1 MKILRYVPQLLF
13 VFAIFFNGC
22 AVIAEEYTWDSV
34 AMGGGGFVSAVIPS
48 KTQQNLFYAR
58 TDVGGAY
65 RWDQAQSHWVALT
78 DWVSEDQIGYLG
90 VESIALDPQNSA
102 KVYMLAGISYFNNG
116 KTAILRSN
124 DYGKTFSITDVSSQ
138 FKAHGNGIGRSSGEK
153 LQVDPLNSNTLYT
166 GTRWNGL
173 FKSTDAG
180 ATWSRLSGLDVTT
193 TPNENGISF
202 VLLDPTSGANGST
215 QTIFAGISRYPTVGA
230 NFYQSKDA
238 GQTFS
243 AISGGP
249 AGLMP
254 VRAVKDKNG
263 NLIMLYAN
271 GSGPHGHWSQPE
283 PMDKGQVWK
292 YNPSANTWTNITPA
306 GTDYAFGGVSVDPN
320 DANHIIVSSTNIYK
334 FQYHGTG
341 GDAYGDYIF
350 STKDGGATWVNV
362 ITRGFTLD
370 TNGVS
375 WISGN
380 AIHWAACLEFD
391 PFDVKSVY
399 VTSGNGIF
407 KTANIDAA
415 PTTWSFWV
423 KGLEETVPLDAVSIP
438 NGPFISAI
446 GDYDG
451 FRHTD
456 VTQYS
461 PIHTPRVGAETGM
474 AFAAQDTNQ
483 VVRLGSSMYYSND
496 MALTWKLAT
505 LPAVDSYYGK
515 VALTADGK
523 TLLYSSEKSATSYY
537 STNSGFAW
545 TAISGL
551 AVTRAQIVADTVNK
565 NKLYALDGATM
576 KVSTNGGVS
585 FSAGGTLSNPY
596 GSKIIRAAPGIEGDV
611 WVALY
616 YDGLAR
622 STNSGAS
629 FTAIS
634 GVTSASAVGFGKAA
648 EGKSFPTVYI
658 WGTVNGVTG
667 VFRSIDE
674 GVTWVRVNDD
684 AHQYGGPGNG
694 NFILG
699 DMNTFGTVYMSSAGR
714 GIVYGKISS
723 TDSSS
728 ASSTSSAS
736 SVSTSS
742 SSVSSSS
749 IASASSSVASS
760 SAVSTSASSVV
771 ASSSVASTSSSV
783 ASSSAVSSSSSS
795 SSSTSSTSSTS
806 SVPASGSSS
815 GGSKGGGSISI
826 WELLYLGAIFCALG
840 ICRPERNN

>member
-1 MKILRYVPQLLF
+1 MKILKYVPQLLF
-13 VFAIFFNGC
+13 VFAICFNSC
-22 AVIAEEYTWDSV
+22 AVIAEEYSWDSV

-48 KTQQNLFYAR
+48 KTQKNLFYAR

-65 RWDQAQSHWVALT
+65 RWDQAQSRWVSLT
-78 DWVSEDQIGYLG
+78 DWVTEDQKGYLG
-90 VESIALDPQNSA
+90 AESIALDPQDPA
-102 KVYMLAGISYFNNG
+102 KVYILAGLSYFSNG

-124 DYGKTFSITDVSSQ
+124 DYGKTFSIVDVSSQ
-138 FKAHGNGIGRSSGEK
+138 FKAHGNGIGRSTGEK

-166 GTRWNGL
+166 GTRWNGM

-180 ATWSRLSGLDVTT
+180 ATWSRLSGLNVTT
-193 TPNENGISF
+193 TPSENGISF

-215 QTIFAGISRYPTVGA
+215 QTIFAGVSRYPTVGA

-243 AISGGP
+243 AINGGP

-254 VRAVKDKNG
+254 LRAVKDKNG

-271 GSGPHGHWSQPE
+271 GSGPHGHWSEPE

-306 GTDYAFGGVSVDPN
+306 GTNYAFGGVSVDPN
-320 DANHIIVSSTNIYK
+320 DANHIIVSSTNIYQ

-341 GDAYGDYIF
+341 GDAYGDQIF

-370 TNGVS
+370 TQGVS

-391 PFDVKSVY
+391 PFDVQSVY

-407 KTANIDAA
+407 KTANIDAV

-438 NGPFISAI
+438 NGPFVSAI

-461 PIHTPRVGAETGM
+461 PIHTPRLGATTGM
-474 AFAAQDTNQ
+474 TFAAQDTNQ
-483 VVRLGSSMYYSND
+483 VVRVGPVMYYSND
-496 MALTWKLAT
+496 MAVSWKST
-505 LPAVDSYYGK
+505 TMPTVDGHYGK

-523 TLLYSSEKSATSYY
+523 TLVYSPEKSTKSYY

-551 AVTRAQIVADTVNK
+551 AVDTAQIVADTVNK

-585 FSAGGTLSNPY
+585 FSAGGTLSNAY
-596 GSKIIRAAPGIEGDV
+596 GSKIIRTAPGIEGDV

-616 YDGLAR
+616 SSGLAR

-658 WGTVNGVTG
+658 WGSVNGVTG

-694 NFILG
+694 KFILG

-714 GIVYGKISS
+714 GIVYGKISA

-728 ASSTSSAS
+728 ASSTSSAA

-749 IASASSSVASS
+749 IASTSS
-760 SAVSTSASSVV
+760 SAVSTS
-771 ASSSVASTSSSV
+771 SSSV
-783 ASSSAVSSSSSS
+783 VSSSSIASASS
-795 SSSTSSTSSTS
+795 SSNVASSIPTS
-806 SVPASGSSS
+806 GGSS
-815 GGSKGGGSISI
+815 GGSKGGGSMGI
-826 WELLYLGAIFCALG
+826 WELLCLGAIFCALR